1 MNLCP
6 EADIGAG
13 SYGIWASRAAKAF
26 VRRADPSLGC
36 QLLLVE
42 PFVLGGQRL
51 LQQHLARNF
60 EDLGAKTLRFF
71 GGFSESRTKR
81 WMMDIGNP
89 LRGHLLRRGF
99 GLESATPR
107 GEPL

>member
-42 PFVLGGQRL
+42 PFVLGDQRL

-60 EDLGAKTLRFF
+60 EDLGAKHCDFSVVF
-71 GGFSESRTKR
+71 GIQEEK
-81 WMMDIGNP
+81 MDD
-89 LRGHLLRRGF
+89 GHRK
-99 GLESATPR
+99 ST
-107 GEPL
+107 